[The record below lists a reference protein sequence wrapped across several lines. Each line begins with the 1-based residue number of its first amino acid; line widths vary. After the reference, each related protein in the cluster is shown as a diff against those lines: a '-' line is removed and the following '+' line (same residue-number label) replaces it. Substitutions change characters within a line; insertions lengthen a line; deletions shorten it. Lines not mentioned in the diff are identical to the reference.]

1 MYTTS
6 CLHHR
11 TLSLIHA
18 IALLLIALGLFPI
31 QANAADSLAP
41 TGQGVW
47 QGTLGKQKVTV
58 CLAEKGKSSY
68 RYQRFQTDIPL
79 SQHGDEWEETVH
91 GVVSGIWT
99 LAEVHGDELE
109 GHWRNPTSQRT
120 LPIRLKKT
128 ADVNGSA
135 PCESSGYKSRL
146 NEVSPQ
152 SNMDIP
158 GLENVRD
165 IAASDHKAC
174 AVLKDGNVKCWGM
187 ADSQNKLTLD
197 DLHRSDV
204 DAIAMATA
212 GDVLCTVSRDKTVN
226 CNGRPLGN
234 VSFDNFGHS
243 GPVAVVSPSAEFVC
257 VLGSD
262 GRVQCAGDNSNGQLG
277 DGSTTS
283 SQKPVFVKGLNNAKS
298 IALGWESACAVLNN
312 GHVKCWGRDFLS
324 GKVLKPSDIRGVNN
338 AKSVV
343 VGGNYACALLQN
355 GTVKCWGKN
364 DQGELGNGYGNTVD
378 SILPV
383 KVLGLT
389 GAIAILPL
397 TGEVALFDPSG
408 NTCALLRTG
417 GVKCWGP
424 FFNDAIDH
432 GSEAQFVI
440 PGYVDAVA
448 LASGGGDLCSID
460 RNKTAWC
467 GSVFEYPNTFGDV
480 SKVEGLTDVIKL
492 TGGSH
497 MCALLGNGRVRCWST
512 TTKNGVPQNL
522 KSVIFD
528 GVR

>member
-1 MYTTS
+1 
-6 CLHHR
+6 
-11 TLSLIHA
+11 LIHA

-41 TGQGVW
+41 PWQGVW

-58 CLAEKGKSSY
+58 CLAEKGKSAY
-68 RYQRFQTDIPL
+68 RYQRYQTDIPL
-79 SQHGDEWEETVH
+79 SPHGNEWEETVH

-99 LAEVHGDELE
+99 LAEAHGDELE
-109 GHWRNPTSQRT
+109 GHWRNPTSQST
-120 LPIRLKKT
+120 LPIRLKKA

-135 PCESSGYKSRL
+135 PCESSGYKSGL

-152 SNMDIP
+152 SNIGIP

-165 IAASDHKAC
+165 IAASNHKAC

-324 GKVLKPSDIRGVNN
+324 GKVLKPSDIRGVSN

-355 GTVKCWGKN
+355 GTVKCWGHN
-364 DQGELGNGYGNTVD
+364 ENGQLGNGVPD
-378 SILPV
+378 SRILPV
-383 KVLGLT
+383 SVLYLKDAET
-389 GAIAILPL
+389 ILQN
-397 TGEVALFDPSG
+397 DRG
-408 NTCALLRTG
+408 NTCGVLRTG
-417 GVKCWGP
+417 GIKCWGVS
-424 FFNDAIDH
+424 F
-432 GSEAQFVI
+432 G
-440 PGYVDAVA
+440 DAVDHA
-448 LASGGGDLCSID
+448 SVASDIEGVSHATSLAMSSIFICD
-460 RNKTAWC
+460 IAQNKTVKC
-467 GSVFEYPNTFGDV
+467 GNFDSPFMYKIMELG
-480 SKVEGLTDVIKL
+480 DVIKL
-492 TGGSH
+492 VGSSETY
-497 MCALLGNGRVRCWST
+497 MCALLGNGHVKCWNSFHIS
-512 TTKNGVPQNL
+512 NPNVPG
-522 KSVIFD
+522 SVIFE
-528 GVR
+528 GEPLR